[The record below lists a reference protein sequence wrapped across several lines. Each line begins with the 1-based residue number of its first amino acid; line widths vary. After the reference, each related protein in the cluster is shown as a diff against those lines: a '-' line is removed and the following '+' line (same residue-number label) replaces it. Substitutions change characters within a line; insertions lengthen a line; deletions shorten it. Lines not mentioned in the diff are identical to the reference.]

1 MPRQKLTTDVRR
13 EQIAEA
19 ALRLIAAQG
28 IRRLSIAAVAR
39 RVGLV
44 PSGIYRHFKNKDE
57 LLDAV
62 LELVDQRLQGL
73 VSAARQEVEEPLGR
87 LELILRKHVEFI
99 REGRAF
105 PRLVFSEEV
114 HAGHPARRERM
125 RQIVDGYL
133 GAIAEVIR
141 EGQEE
146 GVLRADLD
154 PKTVAIMFLGTV
166 MPAAI
171 LWHLSDEEFD
181 VTRHAHRVW
190 PLFRR
195 AVTVDIPEQPK

>member
-1 MPRQKLTTDVRR
+1 MPRQKLTTAVRR

-44 PSGIYRHFKNKDE
+44 PSGIYRHFKDKDE

-73 VSAARQEVEEPLGR
+73 VGAARQEVEGPLDR

-125 RQIVDGYL
+125 RLIVDGYL

-141 EGQEE
+141 EGQEK
-146 GVLRADLD
+146 GVLRTDLD
-154 PKTVAIMFLGTV
+154 PKSVAIMFLGTV
-166 MPAAI
+166 MPAAV

-190 PLFRR
+190 PLFCR
-195 AVTVDIPEQPK
+195 AVTVEIPEQCK